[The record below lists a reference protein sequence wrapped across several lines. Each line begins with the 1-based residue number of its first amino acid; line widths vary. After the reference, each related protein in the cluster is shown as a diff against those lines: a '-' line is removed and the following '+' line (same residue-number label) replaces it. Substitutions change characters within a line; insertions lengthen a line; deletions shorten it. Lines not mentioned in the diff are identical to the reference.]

1 MSVLLSIDEVDSLLS
16 DAHEVPHTERGEPWH
31 AYVNALL
38 ERRTA
43 IETADAN
50 LTRILQ
56 ERH

>member
-1 MSVLLSIDEVDSLLS
+1 MPVLLSIDEVDSRLA
-16 DAHEVPHTERGEPWH
+16 DAHEVPAEERGDPWH

-43 IETADAN
+43 IETAEAN

-56 ERH
+56 ER